1 MTNAFRGRMG
11 IQVKAGRARSA
22 AATGVFALRG
32 RDRPSLV
39 AALERIAAIAPG
51 MSERELRNL
60 TRQLCRETAAAGL
73 ARSDTPVTRAGD
85 RSRGLAGDREI
96 RVTMTAWNPDQLAER
111 ARRAARLAGAVHGG
125 PMISEAGVRVSC
137 GAGGRV
143 VLVFPGGVVTD
154 GAGEG
159 GAAWLAAEA
168 ASLARSLDALRWLE
182 GLGASATAAMG
193 HGHGEIAG
201 LVWAGSLSVP
211 EAARLAAQ
219 HGEVRR
225 GPRATRTAMVRVIA
239 DEATASGLSAS
250 CGLAL
255 AADEGPR
262 SHVLAGPVAGV
273 RDLTRQAAALGVTA
287 SVLNAAHALHTPAM
301 LPYAAPLRSVLAQVR
316 FGPPRRRLVS
326 TVTARELARELRP
339 QDDIAAML
347 CAQLTSPVR
356 FREAL
361 QTASDGADLIFCA
374 GADEALVAAAA
385 AACGVPAAGFPAVRE
400 AGGGR
405 LDGDRLAAGFP
416 ADEGTAACAA
426 ALFTAGV
433 LPDAAALA
441 PAPIGPDRPVD
452 IAPDRPA
459 DIGADRPVSLSPAP
473 LSLVTPPPRLP
484 EGGDQALMAVEEPAG
499 QVLVVG
505 RPGPDHLVLGELA
518 GRGRILF
525 DDVPGGPAV
534 HLAHVPDQVA
544 HPPAGAG
551 RDGGVRPGAPGRPG
565 QQGALVPQRGDVLR

>member
-1 MTNAFRGRMG
+1 MINAFRGRMG
-11 IQVKAGRARSA
+11 IRVKAGRARPA
-22 AATGVFALRG
+22 AATSVFALRG

-51 MSERELRNL
+51 MSDRELQNL
-60 TRQLCRETAAAGL
+60 ACQLCRETAAAGL
-73 ARSDTPVTRAGD
+73 AGSDAPGTRAGG
-85 RSRGLAGDREI
+85 RSRDLAGDREI

-111 ARRAARLAGAVHGG
+111 ARRAARLAGAVRGG

-143 VLVFPGGVVTD
+143 VLVFPGGAVTD

-168 ASLARSLDALRWLE
+168 ATLARSLELLRWLE
-182 GLGASATAAMG
+182 GLGASATAAVG

-225 GPRATRTAMVRVIA
+225 GLRATRTAMVRVIA

-273 RDLTRQAAALGVTA
+273 RELTRQAAALGVTA

-326 TVTARELARELRP
+326 TVTARELRP

-385 AACGVPAAGFPAVRE
+385 ACGVPAAGFPAVRE
-400 AGGGR
+400 AAGGR
-405 LDGDRLAAGFP
+405 PDGDRLAAGFP

-452 IAPDRPA
+452 IGTDRPA
-459 DIGADRPVSLSPAP
+459 DTGTDRPVFLSPASLSPAS
-473 LSLVTPPPRLP
+473 LSRLP
-484 EGGDQALMAVEEPAG
+484 CPRRRFRWSPHRCPVQDQRTRTCSRQTPSPRGSPLISRPSP
-499 QVLVVG
+499 
-505 RPGPDHLVLGELA
+505 RPGSAA
-518 GRGRILF
+518 GR
-525 DDVPGGPAV
+525 A
-534 HLAHVPDQVA
+534 
-544 HPPAGAG
+544 
-551 RDGGVRPGAPGRPG
+551 
-565 QQGALVPQRGDVLR
+565 VPQQEVESISWAR

>member
-1 MTNAFRGRMG
+1 MINAFRGRMG
-11 IQVKAGRARSA
+11 IRVKAGRARPA
-22 AATGVFALRG
+22 AATGVFALRS

-51 MSERELRNL
+51 MSDRELQNL
-60 TRQLCRETAAAGL
+60 ARQLCRETAAAGL
-73 ARSDTPVTRAGD
+73 ARSDAPGTRAGG

-143 VLVFPGGVVTD
+143 VLVFPGGAVTD

-168 ASLARSLDALRWLE
+168 ATLARSLDALRWLE
-182 GLGASATAAMG
+182 GLGASATAAVG

-225 GPRATRTAMVRVIA
+225 GLRATRTAMVRVIA

-273 RDLTRQAAALGVTA
+273 RELTRQAATLGVTA

-326 TVTARELARELRP
+326 TVTARELRP

-385 AACGVPAAGFPAVRE
+385 ACGVPAAGFLPPASLRS
-400 AGGGR
+400 AR
-405 LDGDRLAAGFP
+405 RLAAGRTVTGWRLASRQTRARPRAPPPCSPPESCRTRRPWPPPPSGRTGPRRSGRTGPFP
-416 ADEGTAACAA
+416 C
-426 ALFTAGV
+426 
-433 LPDAAALA
+433 
-441 PAPIGPDRPVD
+441 
-452 IAPDRPA
+452 
-459 DIGADRPVSLSPAP
+459 
-473 LSLVTPPPRLP
+473 PRLP
-484 EGGDQALMAVEEPAG
+484 CPRRRFRWSPRRCRVQDQRTRTCSRQTSSPRGSPLSS
-499 QVLVVG
+499 
-505 RPGPDHLVLGELA
+505 RPSA
-518 GRGRILF
+518 
-525 DDVPGGPAV
+525 
-534 HLAHVPDQVA
+534 
-544 HPPAGAG
+544 PP
-551 RDGGVRPGAPGRPG
+551 RFRSRPR
-565 QQGALVPQRGDVLR
+565 RFHSRR